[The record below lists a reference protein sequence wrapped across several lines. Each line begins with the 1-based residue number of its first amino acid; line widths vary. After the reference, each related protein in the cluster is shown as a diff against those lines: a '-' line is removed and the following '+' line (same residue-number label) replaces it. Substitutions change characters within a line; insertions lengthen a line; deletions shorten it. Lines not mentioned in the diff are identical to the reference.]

1 MNSIALPFRLKLAFG
16 VGQSAT
22 GAMNISLALFLLFY
36 YNQVLGLSGTLA
48 GLAVGVSVLLDCRIR
63 SSVRFRT
70 IGVRASGGAI
80 RSCTHRFCRWTSC
93 STRWWI
99 PRSACSSG

>member
-36 YNQVLGLSGTLA
+36 YHREPSPKSLIRNA
-48 GLAVGVSVLLDCRIR
+48 RI
-63 SSVRFRT
+63 
-70 IGVRASGGAI
+70 
-80 RSCTHRFCRWTSC
+80 
-93 STRWWI
+93 
-99 PRSACSSG
+99 P